1 MPGNFKIVKTTAAD
15 CRLHFKTAVK
25 HAWLTHY
32 HFPWR
37 QVIIKIQWLS
47 ASMCNEN
54 EGRFGMSHVKTP
66 GPSCK
71 GQLHHNIKGNWS
83 LCTHLSPFYGGYLC
97 ISHCTYYRCH
107 IIDLG
112 AVKGLL
118 PITEFLTVCWW
129 QLYRAGLGWGTM
141 SFFIR
146 KKSTNLF
153 NLPYACN
160 Y

>member
-1 MPGNFKIVKTTAAD
+1 MFVLISRHKLQNGSNLPKLATTQSSPSLVG
-15 CRLHFKTAVK
+15 R
-25 HAWLTHY
+25 
-32 HFPWR
+32 PW
-37 QVIIKIQWLS
+37 
-47 ASMCNEN
+47 AGMFNEN